1 MLDEL
6 VEMSQKFR
14 PWEIP
19 QPVIDARYS
28 GALARINGRDV
39 PDIAVLNLPDSNM
52 GSRLVHQTN
61 FEQTSLGWNRLFRRF
76 WSIPDVKHRNMNSL
90 TALFHGRGKQTM
102 VVVGQVASRAQ
113 VWIFDLFDSA

>member
-1 MLDEL
+1 MQCNVRRASRDVPEVPAVGNTAASDRRSVLWR
-6 VEMSQKFR
+6 F
-14 PWEIP
+14 
-19 QPVIDARYS
+19 
-28 GALARINGRDV
+28 NGRDV